1 MMIMIMVIINNNKNN
16 RLTFGSPRVTWIL
29 AAGLMLV
36 TGFWLPIEEVLA
48 YSHKEK
54 SPAPWGPCGPIG
66 PWEPLNPWGP
76 IAPWD
81 PLNPWGPVGPIGP
94 WEPFT
99 PGGPTGPGSLL
110 TFSIWKEMHRFLFF
124 FYVFRFP
131 TSHRSLERWKPT
143 RGKEQEQQKS
153 ALVTQLKATCIVASR
168 ISVVI
173 ILFAMKI
180 GVSIFK
186 AWLLESGKKNLI
198 YSIIH

>member
-1 MMIMIMVIINNNKNN
+1 MN
-16 RLTFGSPRVTWIL
+16 TSSRVNACYWIL
-29 AAGLMLV
+29 
-36 TGFWLPIEEVLA
+36 TSIEEVLA

-110 TFSIWKEMHRFLFF
+110 TFSIWKEMHRF
-124 FYVFRFP
+124 YVFRFP
-131 TSHRSLERWKPT
+131 TSHRSLER
-143 RGKEQEQQKS
+143 
-153 ALVTQLKATCIVASR
+153 
-168 ISVVI
+168 
-173 ILFAMKI
+173 
-180 GVSIFK
+180 
-186 AWLLESGKKNLI
+186 
-198 YSIIH
+198 

>member
-1 MMIMIMVIINNNKNN
+1 MIMVIINNNKNN
-16 RLTFGSPRVTWIL
+16 RLTFGSPRFTWTL
-29 AAGLMLV
+29 EAGLMLV
-36 TGFWLPIEEVLA
+36 TGYWLPVEEVLT

-54 SPAPWGPCGPIG
+54 SPAPCGPCGPCGPIG

-81 PLNPWGPVGPIGP
+81 PLNPWGPAGPIGP

-110 TFSIWKEMHRFLFF
+110 TFSAWKEMHRFLSFL
-124 FYVFRFP
+124 YVLRFP
-131 TSHRSLERWKPT
+131 ALHRSLERWKPT

-153 ALVTQLKATCIVASR
+153 ALVTQLEATCIAALW
-168 ISVVI
+168 ISMVI

-180 GVSIFK
+180 GVSICK
-186 AWLLESGKKNLI
+186 AWLLESGKNNWI
-198 YSIIH
+198 YSMTH